1 MRNGGHHVS
10 TARIKSTKD
19 PTWFTFFSIL
29 AAAPV
34 WHVDVLSVVDL
45 TNEVILKELV
55 RFHDGQRM
63 VLSHRDGLLV
73 QPRLQY
79 PFFPLI
85 IMIAI
90 HFNIIS

>member
-34 WHVDVLSVVDL
+34 WHVDPCQWSVVEL

-55 RFHDGQRM
+55 RFYDGQRM

-73 QPRLQY
+73 Q
-79 PFFPLI
+79 
-85 IMIAI
+85 
-90 HFNIIS
+90 